1 MNINKAVAYW
11 NVEHTKRERAAHLR
25 EVQEIIKLLGYEDIL
40 SAEDVSLPDWDSKP
54 SGMLG
59 FPATR
64 IDVKLAP
71 QYLGKVWRENG
82 TCARVKCLSVIHLVF
97 RLNAG
102 VEDGSPKLDKRPVM
116 KPGDHSVAKALKI
129 SRWPGWESTVAEYSM
144 TTDGKQCG
152 YRRRSWYGYCGR
164 GDLGDAFGFSETFD
178 GLRSQLATV
187 FRHVVEGLG
196 MTRYRANL
204 ADAKKRAA

>member
-54 SGMLG
+54 GTLG

-71 QYLGKVWRENG
+71 QYLGKVWREAG
-82 TCARVKCLSVIHLVF
+82 TRARVKRLSVIHLAF

-102 VEDGSPKLDKRPVM
+102 VEAGPKVKEAKDMREGVC
-116 KPGDHSVAKALKI
+116 SVRKALEI
-129 SRWPGWESTVAEYSM
+129 NRWPGWEGKVAEYSM
-144 TTDGKQCG
+144 ATDGKWCAYKCRSWCG
-152 YRRRSWYGYCGR
+152 YDGR
-164 GDLGDAFGFSETFD
+164 LGDSFGYAGSFD
-178 GLRSQLATV
+178 GLRSQLATML
-187 FRHVVEGLG
+187 RHVVEGLG

-204 ADAKKRAA
+204 ADAKKHAA